1 MSDLTQF
8 TDRYPVIDG
17 FSYNTRLRP
26 NMTFLA
32 MVLDRIEP
40 LRRAGN
46 YRFRAITIPKN
57 SGVTP
62 IPDHD
67 AYEYQENVV
76 PGSVYYA
83 WSFTAA
89 TPGNFS
95 IIVTDGCTDVALQS
109 EVLSAQQSAGI
120 INPGQ
125 GKQNLFT
132 DLLVIGEPGT
142 LNVQICNLSGSATG
156 AQLTLWGAM
165 PVPQQCEAA

>member
-57 SGVTP
+57 SG
-62 IPDHD
+62 
-67 AYEYQENVV
+67 
-76 PGSVYYA
+76 GYA
-83 WSFTAA
+83 NSR
-89 TPGNFS
+89 PRRIRVSGKC
-95 IIVTDGCTDVALQS
+95 CT
-109 EVLSAQQSAGI
+109 
-120 INPGQ
+120 
-125 GKQNLFT
+125 
-132 DLLVIGEPGT
+132 
-142 LNVQICNLSGSATG
+142 
-156 AQLTLWGAM
+156 W
-165 PVPQQCEAA
+165 